1 MEAPFDF
8 LIIMFI
14 IYFFFLSTGDE
25 NSSQPSKSNQ
35 SATQAPPQISRKRTL
50 AEVDDQ
56 MQKSLPM
63 YIQAAPWQCCERM
76 FRKRTLVESY
86 SLRWPDVSLRRDP
99 ATGNERL
106 FLKVGSSRGC
116 QEEGEHP
123 LQPAA
128 VKLCKICSK
137 KLGPGR
143 QKGLIFHFT

>member
-1 MEAPFDF
+1 
-8 LIIMFI
+8 MFI

-35 SATQAPPQISRKRTL
+35 STTQAPSQISRKRTR

-63 YIQAAPWQCCERM
+63 YIQAAPWQYGKRM
-76 FRKRTLVESY
+76 FRKRTLVESH
-86 SLRWPDVSLRRDP
+86 SLRWRDVSLRHDA

-128 VKLCKICSK
+128 VKLCQICAK

>member
-1 MEAPFDF
+1 
-8 LIIMFI
+8 MFI

-35 SATQAPPQISRKRTL
+35 SATQAPPQISRKRTR

-63 YIQAAPWQCCERM
+63 YIQAAPWQYCQRM
-76 FRKRTLVESY
+76 FRKRTLVESH
-86 SLRWPDVSLRRDP
+86 SLRLRDVSLRHDA

-116 QEEGEHP
+116 QEEGEHL
-123 LQPAA
+123 LQPVA
-128 VKLCKICSK
+128 VKFCKICAK
-137 KLGPGR
+137 KFKALGGKR
-143 QKGLIFHFT
+143 A

>member
-1 MEAPFDF
+1 
-8 LIIMFI
+8 MFI

-35 SATQAPPQISRKRTL
+35 SATQAPYQISRKRTRV
-50 AEVDDQ
+50 EVDDQ

-63 YIQAAPWQCCERM
+63 YIQADPWQYCKRM
-76 FRKRTLVESY
+76 QIRKRRLVESH
-86 SLRWPDVSLRRDP
+86 SLRWRDVSLRHDA

-128 VKLCKICSK
+128 VKLCQICAK

>member
-1 MEAPFDF
+1 
-8 LIIMFI
+8 MFT

-35 SATQAPPQISRKRTL
+35 SATQAPSQISRKRTR

-63 YIQAAPWQCCERM
+63 YIEAAPWQNCKRM
-76 FRKRTLVESY
+76 FRKRTHVESH
-86 SLRWPDVSLRRDP
+86 SLRWRNVSLRHDA

-128 VKLCKICSK
+128 VKLCQICAK